1 MGESGAAI
9 EKFIVEELVADPAVT
24 SLPHDEDLLA
34 ADLIDSMG
42 IQQLVTFLESS
53 FGIAVAD
60 EDLVPENFRSVE
72 SIADF
77 VARKG

>member
-1 MGESGAAI
+1 MSETGAAI
-9 EKFIVEELVADPAVT
+9 EKFIVAEVVADPGVT

-42 IQQLVTFLESS
+42 IQQLVTFLEAN
-53 FGIAVAD
+53 FGITVAD

>member
-1 MGESGAAI
+1 MSESGAAI
-9 EKFIVEELVADPAVT
+9 EKFIVEDVVADPGVT

-42 IQQLVTFLESS
+42 IQQLVTFLEAK